1 MSDVYQGLS
10 GFPNFRCLG
19 AADSG
24 AIIEAEAKLGLSF
37 SKEYRSYLESCSFA
51 SVNGHELTGICK
63 SPRLDVVGA
72 TRAERG
78 NWPTST
84 LLGMSWSERALMASS
99 HGRTRMALS
108 IFPFPGP
115 ETWWFA
121 IHFLNTLSAK
131 D

>member
-10 GFPNFRCLG
+10 GLPNFRCLG

-24 AIIEAEAKLGLSF
+24 AITEAEAKLGLSF

-63 SPRLDVVGA
+63 WPRLDVVGA

-78 NWPTST
+78 TST

-99 HGRTRMALS
+99 HGRTRMVLS
-108 IFPFPGP
+108 TFPFPGSDAR
-115 ETWWFA
+115 WFA
-121 IHFLNTLSAK
+121 IRFLNTLNAK
-131 D
+131 G